1 LTTFSSGVL
10 QEAFDQTHDFCM
22 KVTEKFGNIEIGI
35 IEIQKRFMLN
45 NYFQVPCKIDCS
57 VDIESWKTERCTYK
71 IEPQADPEI
80 YNHNLGHR
88 LYYKKILNQIT
99 RIDNQ

>member
-1 LTTFSSGVL
+1 MITKGKIRRILLESTNRLMDRFAEGVI
-10 QEAFDQTHDFCM
+10 
-22 KVTEKFGNIEIGI
+22 KF
-35 IEIQKRFMLN
+35 K
-45 NYFQVPCKIDCS
+45 
-57 VDIESWKTERCTYK
+57 YK
-71 IEPQADPEI
+71 EI